1 MAETYLCTP
10 IRMDTEDTFYIV
22 GFKPNATKMT
32 AHHMLVYG
40 CEEPGD
46 VSPTWNCGEMAVSEP
61 GLENH
66 PVCASGS
73 QIIYA
78 WAMDAKSL
86 KLPEGVGFRV
96 GANTNIKCA
105 RKNRHSGRPD
115 VTGLSLVFVAAEA
128 GSDLVLRLLLSNFS
142 LSADQPADN
151 GFTPV
156 FTAAQFGQN
165 KTLAVLAEHGAD
177 FNRNFYENIFNL
189 QQVTTS

>member
-1 MAETYLCTP
+1 MKYLHMM
-10 IRMDTEDTFYIV
+10 ILYYFYNENLGGALSQYSQFSADYQEVGRRVRRIV
-22 GFKPNATKMT
+22 QPHTRIPHYRAGR
-32 AHHMLVYG
+32 HHYRNVTQLTIACINNQPRLV
-40 CEEPGD
+40 D
-46 VSPTWNCGEMAVSEP
+46 
-61 GLENH
+61 
-66 PVCASGS
+66 
-73 QIIYA
+73 
-78 WAMDAKSL
+78 SL
-86 KLPEGVGFRV
+86 ITRL
-96 GANTNIKCA
+96 GANPDIKCA

-177 FNRNFYENIFNL
+177 FNRNFYENIFNF